1 MLFSGFSLAV
11 YFIYTSVYMGSQ
23 VVLVVKNHLDL
34 WVGKILWNRKWHG
47 TPVFLPGKFLGA
59 EQPGRL

>member
-1 MLFSGFSLAV
+1 
-11 YFIYTSVYMGSQ
+11 MGSQ